1 MTRKLEYK
9 QYLKSED
16 WQELRNLALVRTDG
30 FCQYCGEIAT
40 QVHHVKYPKRFGEEH
55 PHSLIPICDRCHEIS
70 HGVQKMNELTS
81 VIQLT
86 DLAPTGNRFSYLLSG
101 GRVYASSRAWNRALE
116 VPDCMAKWFESG
128 LERTSIVKKDSA
140 GGSLSMQYSNVCVYR
155 WHAVGD
161 LLRAFDREFYKN
173 QFSKRPIDEQRQIE
187 KFHNNYER
195 LVNWGYDLQERAMAS
210 ILNVEN
216 EKSTPVT
223 QENLVEAIKQAV
235 APRLRAHD
243 DKLNEHDVIISEIK
257 DAVPTLRDPEEFITV
272 KQAVVEQGRDANQM
286 PYFPDNKDTLSGLIG
301 KKLKSLAAEQ
311 GSPIVSRLD
320 GQSFSTEMNTYRR
333 REIYKALEGIK

>member
-1 MTRKLEYK
+1 
-9 QYLKSED
+9 
-16 WQELRNLALVRTDG
+16 
-30 FCQYCGEIAT
+30 
-40 QVHHVKYPKRFGEEH
+40 
-55 PHSLIPICDRCHEIS
+55 
-70 HGVQKMNELTS
+70 MNELTS

-116 VPDCMAKWFESG
+116 VPDCMAKWFETG

-140 GGSLSMQYSNVCVYR
+140 GGSLSMQYSGVCVYR

-161 LLRAFDREFYKN
+161 LLRAFDREYYKN
-173 QFSKRPIDEQRQIE
+173 QFSKRSIDEQKQIE

-210 ILNVEN
+210 ILNADN

-223 QENLVEAIKQAV
+223 QENLIEAIKQAV
-235 APRLRAHD
+235 APRLLAHD
-243 DKLNEHDVIISEIK
+243 DKLHEHDVIISEIK

-272 KQAVVEQGRDANQM
+272 KQAVAEQGRDATQM
-286 PYFPDNKDTLSGLIG
+286 PYFPENRDTLSGVIG
-301 KKLKSLAAEQ
+301 KKLKILKSEQ
-311 GSPIVSRLD
+311 GSSVVSRLD

-333 REIYKALEGIK
+333 RDIYSVLEGIK